1 MCSLI
6 YSLLLVWVCFQGPF
20 NSCWLLHHSISCTQL
35 QCFTRYS
42 MMVSKVP
49 MHLRL
54 LKKANDHPP
63 ICLCGRYFGQ
73 FGALTCRQFFSL
85 IPQNLIHPGLSKHR
99 HLSLLYHLEVDHI
112 RVLAMSLQKLQPWF
126 SCTTWSSIMSG
137 QLFTQMR
144 KSPTI
149 QCLSSKRGSHS
160 KFIRKLS
167 FNWEALG
174 FWNL

>member
-20 NSCWLLHHSISCTQL
+20 NSCWLLLPSISCTQL
-35 QCFTRYS
+35 QCFTMYS
-42 MMVSKVP
+42 MMVSKLP
-49 MHLRL
+49 MHLCL
-54 LKKANDHPP
+54 LKKANDHLP
-63 ICLCGRYFGQ
+63 IRLCGRCFGR

-85 IPQNLIHPGLSKHR
+85 IPQNLIHPGLSKDH
-99 HLSLLYHLEVDHI
+99 HLSLLYHLEVDHV
-112 RVLAMSLQKLQPWF
+112 RVLAMSLRKPKSWF

-137 QLFTQMR
+137 HLFTQMR

-149 QCLSSKRGSHS
+149 PCLSSKRGSHL

-167 FNWEALG
+167 I
-174 FWNL
+174 